1 MQPVDRAVLWS
12 PNPER
17 VSGAQITHFA
27 NLARTRFGVEDA
39 DLHRWSVES
48 PEHFWALVWEFCG
61 VRGER
66 GERVYVAPT
75 SANEPST
82 ARFFPD
88 ARLSVV
94 ENLLARTGTD
104 EALVAIDE
112 LGARRARTWDELST
126 RVAALAGALL
136 ASGVRSGDRVVA
148 WLPNSL
154 EVVEAMLAAASIGA
168 VFSSASPDFGAS
180 GVIDRFGQIE
190 PVVLFAIDGYRYNG
204 NDFDCLER
212 LAEIRACLTTITT
225 TVLVR
230 ATKSSSAPNDVIDY
244 EEFLARGAKTP
255 ARPQRF
261 AFDHPWYVLFSS
273 GTTGVPKCIV
283 HRTGGVLVQH
293 MKEHRLHCD
302 MREGD
307 RILYFTTTGWMMWN
321 WLVSVLA
328 SGATTVLYDGSPTFP
343 KVLSLFEVV
352 DRERVTLLGVSAK
365 LIDLYRKLR
374 QSPNSKSDLFS
385 LRMICSTGSPL
396 SPEGFEW
403 VYTSVKHDVHLASI
417 SGGTDLC
424 GCFVGGDPRTS
435 VRSGEIQGPMLGM
448 DVDVIDEAT
457 MTLFGSPDV
466 SGELVCRSPFPS
478 MPLGF
483 WGDGKPG
490 CPDPTSPGPKYL
502 AAYFERFDGMW
513 AQGDFASWTSAHGV
527 IIHGRSD
534 TTLNPGGVRIGTAEI
549 YRVVEQLPQVVES
562 CVFGQNWENDVRIV
576 LLVRLASGIELTD
589 ALVADIKQRIRVA
602 CTPRHVPA
610 LVVAV
615 DDLPRTRSNKLVE
628 LALAD
633 AVNGRPVRNAE
644 ALANPECIERIVA
657 NPLLRRSG

>member
-1 MQPVDRAVLWS
+1 MQPVDRTVLWS

-17 VSGAQITHFA
+17 VSGAQITRFA
-27 NLARTRFGVEDA
+27 DVARERFGVESK
-39 DLHRWSVES
+39 DLHAWSVSS
-48 PEHFWALVWEFCG
+48 PAQFWSLVWEFCG
-61 VRGER
+61 VKGER
-66 GERVYVAPT
+66 GERVFVSP
-75 SANEPST
+75 SSPERPST

-88 ARLSVV
+88 ATLSVV
-94 ENLLARTGTD
+94 ENLLSRSGSG

-112 LGARRARTWDELST
+112 QGTRRVRTWDDLAS
-126 RVAALAGALL
+126 RVASL
-136 ASGVRSGDRVVA
+136 ASALKSSGVASGDRVAA
-148 WLPNSL
+148 WLPNSIEAV
-154 EVVEAMLAAASIGA
+154 EVMLAAASIGA
-168 VFSSASPDFGAS
+168 VFSSASPDFGAN
-180 GVIDRFGQIE
+180 GVVDRFGQIE

-204 NDFDCLER
+204 KDFDCLER
-212 LAEIRACLTTITT
+212 LAEIRGRLTTVKT

-230 ATKSSSAPNDVIDY
+230 SRGDAAAMDGLVDY
-244 EEFLARGAKTP
+244 EAFVASGKNNPVA
-255 ARPQRF
+255 PQRF
-261 AFDHPWYVLFSS
+261 AFDHPWYVLYSS

-283 HRTGGVLVQH
+283 HRTGGVLLQH
-293 MKEHRLHCD
+293 VKEHQLHCD
-302 MREGD
+302 VREGD
-307 RILYFTTTGWMMWN
+307 RVLYFTTTGWMMWN

-328 SGATTVLYDGSPTFP
+328 SGATAVLFDGAPTAP
-343 KVLSLFEVV
+343 AMGRLFDLV
-352 DRERVTLLGVSAK
+352 DAEAITLLGVSAK
-365 LIDLYRKLR
+365 YIDSVRKAELTPM
-374 QSPNSKSDLFS
+374 STHDLSS
-385 LRMICSTGSPL
+385 LRTICSTGSPL

-403 VYTSVKHDVHLASI
+403 VYSSVKHDVHLASI

-424 GCFVGGDPRTS
+424 GCFVGGDPRMS

-448 DVDVIDEAT
+448 DVDVIDEAKAS
-457 MTLFGSPDV
+457 LVVSPDV

-490 CPDPTSPGPKYL
+490 CPDPTSPGSKYL

-513 AQGDFASWTSAHGV
+513 AQGDFASWTSAQGV

-576 LLVRLASGIELTD
+576 LLVRLASGIDLTD